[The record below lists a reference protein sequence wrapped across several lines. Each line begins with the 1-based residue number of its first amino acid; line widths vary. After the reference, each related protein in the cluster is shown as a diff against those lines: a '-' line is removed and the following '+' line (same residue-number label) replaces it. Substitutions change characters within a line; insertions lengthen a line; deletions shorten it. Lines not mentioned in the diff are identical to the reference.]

1 MIFTVND
8 TIRWLH
14 KTSDKMIEHVDYLT
28 VLDDAIGDGDH
39 GHNMVSGFQAI
50 VNDLIAAEKSE
61 VTLNLADLL
70 KRSSQ
75 QLLKGVGGASGILYA
90 TAFYKMATVFQTAT
104 IINHRT
110 FEKALAEAVRGIRN
124 RGNVNNGEKTLL
136 DVWVA
141 VLSLFEQSDAFPK
154 SELIEQ
160 TARKAM
166 DNTKTY
172 AATKGKAALYEEA
185 SLGHIDPGAA
195 STYYLFASLAET
207 CKENEDG

>member
-1 MIFTVND
+1 MIFTVDD

-14 KTSDKMIEHVDYLT
+14 KTSAKMTEQVDYLT
-28 VLDDAIGDGDH
+28 VLDDMIGDGDH
-39 GHNMVSGFQAI
+39 GLNMVRGFQAI
-50 VNDLIAAEKSE
+50 VNDLAVIENNEARLT
-61 VTLNLADLL
+61 VADLL

-75 QLLKGVGGASGILYA
+75 QLLKSVGGASGILYA
-90 TAFYKMATVFQTAT
+90 TAFYKMATVFQTTAR
-104 IINHRT
+104 INHLA
-110 FEKALAEAVRGIRN
+110 FEKALAEAVKGIKR
-124 RGNVNNGEKTLL
+124 RGNVNSGEKTLL

-141 VLSLFEQSDAFPK
+141 MLTLFEESDKFPE
-154 SELIEQ
+154 SEIIEQ
-160 TARKAM
+160 TARTAM
-166 DNTKTY
+166 ENTKTY

>member
-14 KTSDKMIEHVDYLT
+14 KTSAKMTEQVDYLT

-39 GHNMVSGFQAI
+39 GFNMVRGFQAI
-50 VNDLIAAEKSE
+50 VNDLTVAENNG
-61 VTLNLADLL
+61 VTLTVADLL

-75 QLLKGVGGASGILYA
+75 QLLKSVGGASGILYA
-90 TAFYKMATVFQTAT
+90 TAFYKMATVFQTAST
-104 IINHRT
+104 ITHQT
-110 FEKALAEAVRGIRN
+110 FEQALAEAVTGIKR
-124 RGNVNNGEKTLL
+124 RGNVNSGEKTLL
-136 DVWVA
+136 DVWIA
-141 VLSLFEQSDAFPK
+141 MLILFEESDRFPESK
-154 SELIEQ
+154 LIEK
-160 TARKAM
+160 TARTAM
-166 DNTKTY
+166 ENTKIY